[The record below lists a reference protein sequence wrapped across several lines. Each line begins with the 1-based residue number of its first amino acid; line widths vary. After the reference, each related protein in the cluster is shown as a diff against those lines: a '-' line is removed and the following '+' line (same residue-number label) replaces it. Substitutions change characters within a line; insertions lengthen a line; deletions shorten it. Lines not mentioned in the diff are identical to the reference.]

1 MSVRLAG
8 GPGAQLRDRGAQ
20 QPQRAS
26 PTGAPGG
33 VGLAGLAERAEL
45 AGGELE
51 HGVGSDGSFV
61 VEARLPWPA

>member
-8 GPGAQLRDRGAQ
+8 GPGDRLRIEVRNSVSAPPDGR
-20 QPQRAS
+20 
-26 PTGAPGG
+26 PGG
-33 VGLAGLAERAEL
+33 VGLAGLTERAEL

-51 HGVGSDGSFV
+51 HGVGRDGQFV

>member
-8 GPGAQLRDRGAQ
+8 GPGAQLRIEVRNSLSALPDGR
-20 QPQRAS
+20 
-26 PTGAPGG
+26 PGG

-51 HGVGSDGSFV
+51 HGVGPDGSFV